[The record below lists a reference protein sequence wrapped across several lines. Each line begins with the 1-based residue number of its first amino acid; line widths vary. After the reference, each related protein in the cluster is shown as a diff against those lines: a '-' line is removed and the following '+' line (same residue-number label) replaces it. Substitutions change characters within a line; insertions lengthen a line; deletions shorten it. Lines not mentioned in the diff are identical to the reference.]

1 MDPKQ
6 FLSASRVII
15 VAGKGGVGKST
26 VSAALVLAARRLGMT
41 AMLVETDGKPLL
53 ISPDTASGITAQ
65 TVTPADALSEYLEGR
80 GLRRISRRLVS
91 AGIVDVVAQAS
102 PGIDNLLVLGKVKQ
116 LERAGAADLIVVDGP
131 AAGHAVTM
139 LRTPRAM
146 LDSVKVGPILQQAK
160 DVLEMLNDEQRC
172 QVMLVT
178 LPEPTPV
185 NECVET
191 AFALED
197 EVGVRLGPVVV
208 NQVDSI
214 PTLVVPNELSA
225 DSPYAMAAT
234 YRNMRTSTHRAS
246 CAELSARL
254 PLPQLR
260 IPLDVPPDIDH
271 IASQLIEAIEK
282 LPDRTAPDVSGS
294 PT

>member
-26 VSAALVLAARRLGMT
+26 VAAALVLAARRLGMT

-53 ISPDTASGITAQ
+53 LDHEHSAGITAR
-65 TVTPADALSEYLEGR
+65 TITPADALSEYLDGR
-80 GLRRISRRLVS
+80 GLRRISRRLLS

-102 PGIDNLLVLGKVKQ
+102 PGIDNLLVLGKIKQ
-116 LERAGAADLIVVDGP
+116 LERTGAADLIVVDGP

-146 LDSVKVGPILQQAK
+146 LDSVKVGPILEQAR
-160 DVLEMLNDEQRC
+160 DVLDMLNDETRC

-185 NECVET
+185 NECIET
-191 AFALED
+191 AFSLED
-197 EVGVRLGPVVV
+197 EVGVRLTPVVV
-208 NQVDSI
+208 NQLDATPVLDI
-214 PTLVVPNELSA
+214 PSTLDPE
-225 DSPYAMAAT
+225 SPYVRAAQ
-234 YRNMRTSTHRAS
+234 YRNRRTETHRRS
-246 CAELSARL
+246 CDDLSKRL

-260 IPLDVPPDIDH
+260 LPRTVPPDVDH
-271 IASQLIEAIEK
+271 LAGALLDAIQR
-282 LPDRTAPDVSGS
+282 LPDGGATA
-294 PT
+294 

>member
-26 VSAALVLAARRLGMT
+26 VAAALVLAARRLGMT

-53 ISPDTASGITAQ
+53 LESAEGSGITAM
-65 TVTPADALSEYLEGR
+65 TITPADALSEYLDGR
-80 GLRRISRRLVS
+80 GLRRISRRLLS

-102 PGIDNLLVLGKVKQ
+102 PGIDNLLVLGKIKQ
-116 LERAGAADLIVVDGP
+116 LERSAAADLIVVDGP

-146 LDSVKVGPILQQAK
+146 LDSVKVGPILEQAR
-160 DVLEMLNDEQRC
+160 DVLDMLNDDTRC

-185 NECVET
+185 NECIET
-191 AFALED
+191 AFSLED
-197 EVGVRLGPVVV
+197 EVGVRLAPVVV
-208 NQVDSI
+208 NQLDSS
-214 PTLVVPNELSA
+214 PTLAVPPALGT
-225 DSPYAMAAT
+225 DSPYVRAAE
-234 YRNMRTSTHRAS
+234 YRNMRTATHRRA
-246 CAELSARL
+246 CDDLAKRL

-260 IPLDVPPDIDH
+260 LPRTVPPDVEHLTGVLLD
-271 IASQLIEAIEK
+271 AIRE
-282 LPDRTAPDVSGS
+282 LPDRTS

>member
-26 VSAALVLAARRLGMT
+26 VATALVLAAHRLGMS

-53 ISPDTASGITAQ
+53 LDPVFLGSADGAGIAAT
-65 TVTPADALSEYLEGR
+65 TITPADALHEYLDGR
-80 GLRRISRRLVS
+80 GLRRISRRLLS

-102 PGIDNLLVLGKVKQ
+102 PGIDNLLVLGKIKQ
-116 LERAGAADLIVVDGP
+116 LERSAAADLIVVDGP

-146 LDSVKVGPILQQAK
+146 LDSVKVGPILEQAR
-160 DVLEMLNDEQRC
+160 DVLDMLNDESRC

-191 AFALED
+191 AFSLED
-197 EVGVRLGPVVV
+197 DVGVRLTPVVV
-208 NQVDSI
+208 NQFDSA
-214 PTLVVPNELSA
+214 PTLDIPHGLEPE
-225 DSPYAMAAT
+225 SPYVRAAD
-234 YRNMRTSTHRAS
+234 YRNMRTATHRQS
-246 CAELSARL
+246 CDDLGKRL
-254 PLPQLR
+254 PLAQLR
-260 IPLDVPPDIDH
+260 LPRTVPPDVAHLAD
-271 IASQLIEAIEK
+271 ALVDAITE
-282 LPDRTAPDVSGS
+282 LPEQAT